1 MLIIAAR
8 SESSDRSTSSNG
20 PNTEPSLELYQL
32 ELPIQFSFS
41 SLSLPFRFPFSFLAV
56 RVDLNRM
63 F

>member
-41 SLSLPFRFPFSFLAV
+41 SLLISL
-56 RVDLNRM
+56 LNVY